1 MVSTLYTKSVIHFPK
16 LDTVLMVE
24 DFIKDH
30 SGEFKKK
37 KIWESLPRGVMYQT
51 FCIIFNYLIESKK
64 IARDS
69 ENKIA
74 WIWNPKLVE
83 KYLSKPNLMWKK

>member
-1 MVSTLYTKSVIHFPK
+1 MQLYDLISISQIKKLSDEVSF
-16 LDTVLMVE
+16 
-24 DFIKDH
+24 